1 MIVHRSLLLFRIL
14 ISSHCPQQVDSKVTL
29 GVGGIVIVLM
39 AVGCALGIFGYAGVT
54 TTLLT
59 IEVSGTYTNM
69 GARIVRRSGI
79 GLQRTLTDSTSYNA
93 TASTACYSNNRFTIQ
108 YYNDL

>member
-1 MIVHRSLLLFRIL
+1 
-14 ISSHCPQQVDSKVTL
+14 VDSKVTL

-59 IEVSGTYTNM
+59 IEVSDSYTETEV
-69 GARIVRRSGI
+69 RIMS
-79 GLQRTLTDSTSYNA
+79 S
-93 TASTACYSNNRFTIQ
+93 
-108 YYNDL
+108 